1 MVEFFDKI
9 KDILSKNPTNFILNF
24 EEVCNSKIKS
34 LSSVNQRKSSFE
46 SYRKDRS
53 GTFTSG
59 YEFKSSLNGQAQEKV
74 FIPRNNPLQDIKI
87 NANVNK

>member
-1 MVEFFDKI
+1 MLEFFEKI
-9 KDILSKNPTNFILNF
+9 KDFVTNNPTNFNMNF
-24 EEVCNSKIKS
+24 EEVCNLKVKP

-46 SYRKDRS
+46 GYRKDRS
-53 GTFTSG
+53 GTFSSG

-87 NANVNK
+87 NSNVNK